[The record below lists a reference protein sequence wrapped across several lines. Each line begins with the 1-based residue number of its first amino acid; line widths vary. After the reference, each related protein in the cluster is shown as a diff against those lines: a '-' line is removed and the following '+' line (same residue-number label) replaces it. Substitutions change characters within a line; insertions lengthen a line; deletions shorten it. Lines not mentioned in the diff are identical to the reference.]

1 MYDQNEARDSKREA
15 GALGSSLLKGGRGGK
30 APNMPKRKLSE
41 AETRQRRDN
50 GLGLVAKYGKGYF
63 SELRKKGGGRPTF
76 DAWVKQAKC
85 REAALSAS
93 RQRPGRVSK

>member
-1 MYDQNEARDSKREA
+1 
-15 GALGSSLLKGGRGGK
+15 
-30 APNMPKRKLSE
+30 MPKRKLSE

-76 DAWVKQAKC
+76 DAWVKQAES